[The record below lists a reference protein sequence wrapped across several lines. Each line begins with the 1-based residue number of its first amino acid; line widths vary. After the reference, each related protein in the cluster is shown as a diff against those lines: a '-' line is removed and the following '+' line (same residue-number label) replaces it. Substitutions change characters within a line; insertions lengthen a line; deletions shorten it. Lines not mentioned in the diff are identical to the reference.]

1 MKTFYVVFN
10 SVGNNQTTLIV
21 GFYDKKARV
30 NRLFKWQST
39 NPQYLEVGTF
49 LSAGSG
55 KAYLQMEPD
64 VVQKMF
70 FNDIPVVHKV
80 AALSFYF
87 NEKLFHR
94 LGGRLSKAGVGGCFF
109 SLGLETDQVIPQGDT
124 AIFKFDLVP
133 SKNAIYSSVT
143 KLALRQGILF
153 VHSTI
158 TGENKVLVNAD
169 CCPGEID
176 KAIRQHGIRAL
187 ELLSIDLDDLEHHTS
202 VEYIEMHFKP
212 GNVPSYCTNCKP
224 GEYFRVSETG
234 KNIVTDKFIQE
245 VVGLVYRSY
254 GLDPQ
259 DAKIRLDYR

>member
-212 GNVPSYCTNCKP
+212 GNVPSYCTNCNP
-224 GEYFRVSETG
+224 LREQLSL
-234 KNIVTDKFIQE
+234 N
-245 VVGLVYRSY
+245 
-254 GLDPQ
+254 
-259 DAKIRLDYR
+259 